1 MRIFSPDPIDA
12 EELVSPLEAPVPVRH
27 APGDDPGDVD
37 GRVLLLA
44 AHHIEAQSLLGLGQ
58 LHHAWVG
65 VTLGS
70 REGSHCGLG
79 SCAGPNITLKVLEN
93 WNMGNAPDV
102 WRSLDIHCLVHVLIH
117 LPHSVQELRL
127 ENFLERCQFSGGHL

>member
-12 EELVSPLEAPVPVRH
+12 EELVSPLEPPVPVRH

-44 AHHIEAQSLLGLGQ
+44 AHHIEAQPLLGLGQ
-58 LHHAWVG
+58 LHHAGVG

-70 REGSHCGLG
+70 REGSNCGLG
-79 SCAGPNITLKVLEN
+79 SCAGPNIALKVLGN
-93 WNMGNAPDV
+93 WKMGIMHLMSGDPSTSTVSYTCSYTSLTAFRNSD
-102 WRSLDIHCLVHVLIH
+102 WRT
-117 LPHSVQELRL
+117 
-127 ENFLERCQFSGGHL
+127 F